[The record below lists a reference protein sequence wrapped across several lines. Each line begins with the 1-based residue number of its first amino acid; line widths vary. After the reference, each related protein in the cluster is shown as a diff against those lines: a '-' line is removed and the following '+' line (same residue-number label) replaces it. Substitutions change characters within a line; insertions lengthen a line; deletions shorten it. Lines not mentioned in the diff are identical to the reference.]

1 VEPTDER
8 PIDRLI
14 EYMASG
20 DQEIAARTIDLE
32 AEMDDSD
39 GDSDNDNDNEG
50 ESDDEVDDVWEGW
63 DEQ

>member
-1 VEPTDER
+1 MEEPTDER

-39 GDSDNDNDNEG
+39 GGCES